1 MILIKSKDL
10 SLTDLQNHGVWT
22 WSSDLYQN
30 EDLLV
35 AVPITPEGLADP
47 ETLLIYAAF
56 KMANGAQLEGVVVY
70 DPDLDEVFAIE
81 LFLGDTRITLNRN
94 LLDISIEEL
103 KQYIDFS
110 NDINCQVFSIQF
122 QAIPRELL
130 MIKGEFVLRL

>member
-70 DPDLDEVFAIE
+70 DPDLDEHLVMDKGKE
-81 LFLGDTRITLNRN
+81 LRQIITEWERN
-94 LLDISIEEL
+94 
-103 KQYIDFS
+103 
-110 NDINCQVFSIQF
+110 N
-122 QAIPRELL
+122 
-130 MIKGEFVLRL
+130 

>member
-81 LFLGDTRITLNRN
+81 Y
-94 LLDISIEEL
+94 IE
-103 KQYIDFS
+103 FS
-110 NDINCQVFSIQF
+110 NDINCQVFPIQF

>member
-47 ETLLIYAAF
+47 ETLLIYAI
-56 KMANGAQLEGVVVY
+56 NLEW
-70 DPDLDEVFAIE
+70 LKWC
-81 LFLGDTRITLNRN
+81 LFPQTKRL
-94 LLDISIEEL
+94 
-103 KQYIDFS
+103 
-110 NDINCQVFSIQF
+110 IQ
-122 QAIPRELL
+122 PT
-130 MIKGEFVLRL
+130 